1 MTMKTG
7 TLTINT
13 PDGKFSAYAAY
24 PDNTPAPAIVVMQE
38 IFGVNKVMRD
48 ICDSLARQGFVA
60 VCPDLFWRI
69 QPGIDIT
76 DQTEEEWKQAFGYFQ
91 AFDVD
96 AGIRDVQATI
106 THVRNMDETTG
117 KVGTV
122 GYCLGGKLAYLSATR
137 TDTDAAVGYYG
148 VGLDALLDE
157 AGNIAVPLMLH
168 IATEDGFVPK
178 DAQKKVHE
186 ALDKNT
192 HVTLHDYVGN
202 DHAFARVG
210 GAHYDAE
217 AAKLANGRTATF
229 FNNHLG

>member
-1 MTMKTG
+1 MRTG
-7 TLTINT
+7 TLQIETQ
-13 PDGKFSAYAAY
+13 GGRFSAYVAY
-24 PDNTPAPAIVVMQE
+24 PDTTPAPAVVVMQE

-48 ICDSLARQGFVA
+48 ICDGLAAQGYVA

-69 QPGIDIT
+69 EPGIDIT
-76 DQTEEEWKQAFGYFQ
+76 DQTEEEWKKAFGYFQ

-96 AGIRDVQATI
+96 AGIADVQATI
-106 THVRNMDETTG
+106 THVRNMAETTG

-157 AGNIAVPLMLH
+157 ADNIKVPLMLH

-178 DAQKKVHE
+178 DAQKKVHD
-186 ALDKNT
+186 ALDGHS

-210 GAHYDAE
+210 GAHYDAK
-217 AAKLANGRTATF
+217 AARLANDRTSAF
-229 FNNHLG
+229 FKAHLA